1 MTELVAFLI
10 LHMRMPPEYVMNMEM
25 YEAAAL
31 MKHSHL
37 AHKSEYECARLGA
50 YVTAQC
56 NSTKKLKPTDIC
68 RFGWE
73 SDESGKTD
81 VRKPARREAADS
93 AEAMKALAASAS
105 ALLGKINND
114 ITN

>member
-1 MTELVAFLI
+1 
-10 LHMRMPPEYVMNMEM
+10 MNMEM
-25 YEAAAL
+25 YEAAVL
-31 MKHSHL
+31 LKFSHL

-73 SDESGKTD
+73 SDGNAAGKL
-81 VRKPARREAADS
+81 PERREDTREDLRRLSETARDILKS
-93 AEAMKALAASAS
+93 
-105 ALLGKINND
+105 INDTDNPQWR
-114 ITN
+114 